1 MSSPVVVIGA
11 GLAGLSCAKRLS
23 KKPNYKVILLEASDR
38 VGGRVTSDVI
48 DGFVIDRG
56 FQVLQTA
63 YPEAK
68 DLLDY
73 DALNLVELEPGAVV
87 RKAGKWNRMADP
99 MRRPSQA
106 LATMFN
112 DVGSVPDR
120 WRLLKMKNEILSQEK
135 SPFEIEQSGSVEQ
148 DLSTAEYL
156 NSFGFS
162 ADFTESFLRSWISGM
177 FLERELATSAEYFK
191 FVFRMLSTDRVAL
204 PAGGM
209 KAIPE
214 QLASGI
220 QGELRLNAP
229 VESVSDHCVHLK
241 DGSRIEAAA
250 VVVATEQRTACKILE
265 KESEA
270 VESKSTTCIYFAA
283 DKPPTDERALMLGGE
298 TGLVNHVFVPTNSV
312 PAYSDSGRALVSVN
326 LVDGASREFEMS
338 AVETE
343 LQDWFGSQVSDW
355 KHLRTYRIE
364 HALPA
369 QPAGFFARLTSER
382 SAGQFL
388 CGDYCESGSIQGAM
402 LSGRKASEDVVRFLQ
417 NEVR

>member
-1 MSSPVVVIGA
+1 MSSPIVVIGA

-23 KKPNYKVILLEASDR
+23 KVATRDVLLLEASDR

-48 DGFVIDRG
+48 DGFILDRG

-63 YPEAK
+63 YPEARE
-68 DLLDY
+68 LLDY
-73 DALNLVELEPGAVV
+73 DALDLVELEPGAVV
-87 RKAGKWNRMADP
+87 WKSGKWNRMADP
-99 MRRPSQA
+99 LRRPSQV

-120 WRLLKMKNEILSQEK
+120 WRLLKMKNKILSQK
-135 SPFEIEQSGSVEQ
+135 KNPFEIEQHASPEQ

-156 NSFGFS
+156 ESFGFS
-162 ADFTESFLRSWISGM
+162 SDFTESFLRPWISGM
-177 FLERELATSAEYFK
+177 FLERELNTSAEYFK
-191 FVFRMLSTDRVAL
+191 FVFRMLSTDSVTL

-229 VESVSDHCVHLK
+229 VDSVVDRRVHLK
-241 DGSRIEAAA
+241 DGSKVDAAA
-250 VVVATEQRTACKILE
+250 VVVATDQRTAFKILDQDFDAE
-265 KESEA
+265 D
-270 VESKSTTCIYFAA
+270 SKSTTCIYFAA
-283 DKPPTDERALMLGGE
+283 DKPPTDERALMLNGE
-298 TGLVNHVFVPTNSV
+298 SGLVNHVYVPTNSV
-312 PAYSDSGRALVSVN
+312 PAYSKSGRALISVN
-326 LVDGASREFEMS
+326 LVDSTSQEFQMS
-338 AVETE
+338 SVKAE
-343 LQDWFGSQVSDW
+343 LQEWFRYLVADW
-355 KHLRTYRIE
+355 KHLKTYRIE

-369 QPAGFFARLTSER
+369 QPAGFFAGSTRKL

-402 LSGRKASEDVVRFLQ
+402 LSGRKASGNVLRFLQ
-417 NEVR
+417 EVPS